1 MSVATRVQAQE
12 RLAQH
17 PEPAPA
23 LDAVQYLWSLGFDT
37 AEIAQMLRV
46 HQSVICRMDYRGVR
60 S

>member
-1 MSVATRVQAQE
+1 MTSATKAHE

-17 PEPAPA
+17 PEPAPSLERVQA
-23 LDAVQYLWSLGFDT
+23 LWAFGFDT
-37 AEIAQMLRV
+37 AEIAQMLGV